1 MLLETSYVFVVAMD
15 VDPDTEELFN
25 EIYDT
30 EHIPNLLKVDG
41 VVSVSRSKKVP
52 ANLIVGGETVAV
64 GGDEPSYIAYYE
76 LEKPD
81 VINSEVGLTRWT
93 KEGGAA
99 RSGHIPATG
108 ISPCTRCLAEGRW
121 QGRAAR
127 GENEFTPG
135 DRGQVRCDPTNPKTP
150 Y

>member
-81 VINSEVGLTRWT
+81 VINSEGWANAVD
-93 KEGGAA
+93 K
-99 RSGHIPATG
+99 
-108 ISPCTRCLAEGRW
+108 GRW
-121 QGRAAR
+121 SSEVRPHTRNRHLAMHDVLGR
-127 GENEFTPG
+127 G
-135 DRGQVRCDPTNPKTP
+135 
-150 Y
+150 